1 MARNLVSI
9 NGSEFKLYDYEEHI
23 MDDILDL
30 VDKGWKEEMIQM
42 IMESEGYD
50 RASAKMAYMNG
61 IVDEILSK
69 ESRVIEIGG
78 VILQFK
84 E

>member
-30 VDKGWKEEMIQM
+30 VDEGWKEEMIKM

-50 RASAKMAYMNG
+50 RECAIFAYRNG

-69 ESRVIEIGG
+69 ESSVIEIGG